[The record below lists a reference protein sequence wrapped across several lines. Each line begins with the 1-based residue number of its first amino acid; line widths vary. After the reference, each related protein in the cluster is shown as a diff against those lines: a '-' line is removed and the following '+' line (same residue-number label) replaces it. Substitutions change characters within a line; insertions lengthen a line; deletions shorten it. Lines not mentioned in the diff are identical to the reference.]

1 MEIKSKTNIKER
13 RFKEKNFYDPKIKQT
28 RKKLED
34 KNKSKT
40 RQTLI
45 DISGCMDYADDLD
58 RFINGQIRLEDMQG
72 YIKKNTSIQIAIS
85 RALLDAAYYSEKEHD
100 LYEKLCYA
108 SVLNSMGHLSAHS
121 LYSKYLVAKRLCAP
135 HKLDWDCLLRK
146 IRIEAN
152 INEHAMLYGQDLYE
166 RYASGCSSSWYSD
179 DDSD

>member
-1 MEIKSKTNIKER
+1 
-13 RFKEKNFYDPKIKQT
+13 
-28 RKKLED
+28 
-34 KNKSKT
+34 
-40 RQTLI
+40 
-45 DISGCMDYADDLD
+45 MDYADDLD
-58 RFINGQIRLEDMQG
+58 RFINGQIRLEDMQA
-72 YIKKNTSIQIAIS
+72 YIKKNTSIQITIS
-85 RALLDAAYYSEKEHD
+85 RALLDVAYYSEKEHD

-146 IRIEAN
+146 IRMEAN
-152 INEHAMLYGQDLYE
+152 INEYAMLYGQDLYE